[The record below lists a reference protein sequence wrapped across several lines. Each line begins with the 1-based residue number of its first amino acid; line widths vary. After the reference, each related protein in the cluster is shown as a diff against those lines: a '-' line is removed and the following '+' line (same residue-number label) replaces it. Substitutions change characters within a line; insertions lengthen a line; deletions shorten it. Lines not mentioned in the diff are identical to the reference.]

1 VAKQKREIRPQEPIV
16 RNTVDSEMDW
26 LVRKFFTHLWH
37 NDHGSDTDLQ
47 RAVNLIEAV
56 QQELDRLRQDSV
68 DLREVE
74 RVLSRRRRTI
84 PRSA

>member
-1 VAKQKREIRPQEPIV
+1 MAKAKREIAPRAEHGAV
-16 RNTVDSEMDW
+16 NVVDVEMDW

-47 RAVNLIEAV
+47 RAVNLVDRI
-56 QQELDRLRQDSV
+56 QKELDRLRKDERTLQDV
-68 DLREVE
+68 RKV
-74 RVLSRRRRTI
+74 VNNQRTI